1 MSWLYLVLAGISELG
16 WPLGFKMSAMA
27 QAQNNTMHT
36 VLWLGLALL
45 SMVTS
50 MAFLYLA
57 QRHIHIYR
65 LDGDRRYGDG
75 FSRDFL
81 FPRTSY
87 PDTSFELDCDFG
99 RTYWIEFCTI
109 TIEKTP
115 SLNSLMGR
123 WLLFIVRAKTCV
135 SEVIRGKDRR
145 APSQS

>member
-57 QRHIHIYR
+57 QRHIHMGTAYIVWTGIGGMGTALVGIFFFQEPATLIR
-65 LDGDRRYGDG
+65 LLSLIAILALLDNKKIP
-75 FSRDFL
+75 FSKRS
-81 FPRTSY
+81 RK
-87 PDTSFELDCDFG
+87 G
-99 RTYWIEFCTI
+99 IV
-109 TIEKTP
+109 
-115 SLNSLMGR
+115 
-123 WLLFIVRAKTCV
+123 FIAHARICAT
-135 SEVIRGKDRR
+135 EVIRDTNRLV
-145 APSQS
+145 PSRS